1 MAHTCDLS
9 LGKWRHDNCKVETSL
24 SYKVKLSQK
33 KKKTKNIINKA
44 HLEENKIKLLIWG
57 C

>member
-9 LGKWRHDNCKVETSL
+9 LGRWRHDNCKVEASL
-24 SYKVKLSQK
+24 SYKVRLSQK
-33 KKKTKNIINKA
+33 KINKA
-44 HLEENKIKLLIWG
+44 HLEENKIKLLILG